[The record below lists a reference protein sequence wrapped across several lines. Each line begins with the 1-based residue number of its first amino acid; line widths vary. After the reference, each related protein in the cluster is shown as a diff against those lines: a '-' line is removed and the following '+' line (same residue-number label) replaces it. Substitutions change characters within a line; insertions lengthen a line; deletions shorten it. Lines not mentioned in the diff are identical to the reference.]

1 LLILFGVFM
10 VLCFILSGCWLVDV
24 KDFLT
29 PEGPPKLK
37 EIAKAYY
44 LTELRKSTAADVL
57 PLLYMPDYSL
67 LSQST
72 SILAAQGEKKKGYK
86 LWFTMVGFDE
96 NDLLA
101 KRKYLMI
108 ADEKPKVLLS
118 SPWAGMRFDGRLV
131 LEGEVLEEPYADENA
146 RRIAMLR
153 FAREAIHDDIAQVKQ
168 DNKAY
173 EVCGAVIN
181 QSIEAVLTILEES
194 PALAVRLSDKDGLD
208 FVQQSFDRGKIGL
221 TSDERTMTIK
231 IRTGSFTSSFE
242 KADDFDYSQ
251 EEETE

>member
-1 LLILFGVFM
+1 MFFSIILC
-10 VLCFILSGCWLVDV
+10 LTLSCSWMYDAI
-24 KDFLT
+24 DYIY

-37 EIAKAYY
+37 EIAKTYY

-57 PLLYMPDYSL
+57 PLLYMPDYAL

-72 SILAAQGEKKKGYK
+72 RVLSALGVKKGGHK
-86 LWFTMVGFDE
+86 LWFTMVSFDE

-101 KRKYLMI
+101 KRKYLI
-108 ADEKPKVLLS
+108 VVDEKPKVIIPTQ
-118 SPWAGMRFDGRLV
+118 PWAGMRFDGKLV

-146 RRIAMLR
+146 RRIAFLK
-153 FAREAIHDDIAQVKQ
+153 FAREAIHDDIAEVIQ
-168 DNKAY
+168 DNKDY
-173 EVCGAVIN
+173 EVCGGIIN
-181 QSIEAVLTILEES
+181 QSIEAVLTMLEQS

-231 IRTGSFTSSFE
+231 IRTGSFTSSFK
-242 KADDFDYSQ
+242 KADNFDYSQ
-251 EEETE
+251 ETEE